1 MEFINRGSNQKV
13 RQGKPGKYLWKT
25 VKTGGT
31 IELPEEIGK
40 DYGFEPVASEER
52 KATEGK
58 VSDKKVE
65 TKQFEES
72 KKKENLVES
81 LRKLKRIGKK
91 TAQDIANVF
100 SSEEE
105 LVEAI
110 SNNRELPFRDDIADL
125 LKKEYGK
132 RK

>member
-1 MEFINRGSNQKV
+1 MEFINKGPNKKV
-13 RQGKPGKYLWKT
+13 RQGKPGKFLWKT
-25 VKTGGT
+25 VKTGET
-31 IELPEEIGK
+31 IELPGEIGK
-40 DYGFEPVASEER
+40 DYGFEPAAGEER

-65 TKQFEES
+65 TKQFEEN
-72 KKKENLVES
+72 KKKEKLVES
-81 LRKLKRIGKK
+81 LQKFKRIGEK

-110 SNNRELPFRDDIADL
+110 SNNEQLPFRDDVADL